1 MNIISDIIIDT
12 VLEQLH
18 FNEQGL
24 IPAIAQDANTLEIL
38 MMAWQNRD
46 AVRATLREQI
56 GVYYSRSRQAL
67 WRKGETSGHT
77 QKLVAFRFDCDKD
90 CVVMLVNQTGSACH
104 TNRRSCFYTQV
115 TPSGTEIIIDN
126 A

>member
-1 MNIISDIIIDT
+1 MNISDTLIET
-12 VLEQLH
+12 VLGQLR

-24 IPAIAQDANTLEIL
+24 IPAIAQDAGTLEVL
-38 MMAWQNRD
+38 MMAWQNAD
-46 AVRATLREQI
+46 AVRATLTEGI
-56 GVYYSRSRQAL
+56 GIYYSRSRQSL

-90 CVVMLVNQTGSACH
+90 CVIMLVEQTGVACH
-104 TNRRSCFYTQV
+104 TNRRSCFYHEVKNNTID
-115 TPSGTEIIIDN
+115 IIIDN

>member
-1 MNIISDIIIDT
+1 MNISDTLIDT
-12 VLEQLH
+12 VIEQLH

-24 IPAIAQDANTLEIL
+24 IPAIAQDANSLEVL
-38 MMAWQNRD
+38 MMAWQNAD
-46 AVRATLREQI
+46 AIRATLREQI
-56 GVYYSRSRQAL
+56 GVYYSRSRQSL

-90 CVVMLVNQTGSACH
+90 CVVMMVEQTGAACH

-115 TPSGTEIIIDN
+115 TANGIEIILDN